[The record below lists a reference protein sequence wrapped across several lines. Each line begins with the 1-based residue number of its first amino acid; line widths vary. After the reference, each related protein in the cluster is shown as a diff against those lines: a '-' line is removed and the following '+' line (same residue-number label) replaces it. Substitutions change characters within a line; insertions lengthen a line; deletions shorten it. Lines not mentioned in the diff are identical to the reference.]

1 MYLQPK
7 ETLIMALCLFLN
19 TSNANNNPIFLREK
33 LQGLNELL
41 CLKHLKKSVACGEPL
56 LFLLL

>member
-7 ETLIMALCLFLN
+7 DTLIMALCLFLN
-19 TSNANNNPIFLREK
+19 TSNVNNNPIFLREK
-33 LQGLNELL
+33 LRGLNELL
-41 CLKHLKKSVACGEPL
+41 CLKHLKKSVARGEPL